1 MSMDTIQK
9 DNSMLKVSQI
19 TSERTE
25 AGTRLRATVECKG
38 LSIDGAT
45 LWFEFPDEYSEYCSE
60 SANPWVAALLMP
72 AMRLGKVLKI
82 NAPVSPRLLEGANK
96 FMEIMHQWA
105 PEYKQID
112 IQGEGFCDTSLK
124 GKAIGSFFS
133 GGVDSFYTVLKNRN
147 SNVSEEEKI
156 SKLIFIRGFDIG
168 LHDEELYS
176 SSFNAVG
183 SIAKDLGV
191 TLFTC
196 STNIKE
202 ELCDNYA
209 NWELCH
215 GLFFLASAYSV
226 EKNWKTIYVPS
237 THTYLDMFPWGSH
250 PLTDPLINTDGIDV
264 VHDGCEATRVQ
275 KVISQIAKS
284 ETALKHLRVCWQ
296 NLHGKYN
303 CGECEKCI
311 RTKVNLEVAGVLQ
324 KCQTF
329 ERGINF
335 SSIKKLE
342 LITANDRSF
351 MQENYDAAIEMGCS
365 PELIRALKKCLNPG
379 FRRKFKS
386 ILWSGIKKMS
396 RPIDKVLP
404 SGRLQKWYRT
414 KRSALKSR

>member
-1 MSMDTIQK
+1 MIVVEQIVHELSK
-9 DNSMLKVSQI
+9 SQ
-19 TSERTE
+19 
-25 AGTRLRATVECKG
+25 AKLRATVKCKNSS
-38 LSIDGAT
+38 LDGIE
-45 LWFEFPDEYSEYCSE
+45 LWFSSPPQYSEYLSD
-60 SANPWVAALLMP
+60 SANPWIATLLMP
-72 AMRLGKVLKI
+72 AMRLGETLKVK
-82 NAPVSPRLLEGANK
+82 APASRKMLEGVNK
-96 FMEIMHQWA
+96 FMEIIHQWA

-176 SSFNAVG
+176 SSFNAVE
-183 SIAKDLGV
+183 STAKDLGV

-202 ELCDNYA
+202 ELCGNYA

-215 GLFFLASAYSV
+215 GLFLLASAYSV
-226 EKNWKTIYVPS
+226 EKIWKTIYVPS

-250 PLTDPLINTDGIDV
+250 PLTDPLISTDGIDV

-303 CGECEKCI
+303 CGECKKCI

-365 PELIRALKKCLNPG
+365 PKLIRALKKSLNPG
-379 FRRKFKS
+379 LRRKFKNKNFKNM
-386 ILWSGIKKMS
+386 LWSGTKKVA
-396 RPIDKVLP
+396 RPIDRVMLR
-404 SGRLQKWYRT
+404 GRLRNWY
-414 KRSALKSR
+414 KLKKN